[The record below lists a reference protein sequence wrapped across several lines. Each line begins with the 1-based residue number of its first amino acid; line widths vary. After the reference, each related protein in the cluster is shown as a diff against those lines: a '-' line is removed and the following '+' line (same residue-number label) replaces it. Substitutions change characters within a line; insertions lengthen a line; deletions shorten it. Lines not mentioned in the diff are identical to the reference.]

1 MNGSLRGRAIGFG
14 LCASHHNRQ
23 RAMAALQAVV
33 DAGAD
38 VYPVLSH
45 NAQTVSTR
53 HGTPD
58 DWYAEAKRIA
68 GRPPLTTLVEV
79 EPVGPLRMFDAMVV
93 LPCTGSTLA
102 KLANAITESPIHMAV
117 KATLRNGRPVV
128 LAITSNDALGLNAR
142 NLGTL
147 LAARNFYFVP
157 FGQDDPEAKPTSLEA
172 RFELVVPTL
181 EAALAGRQLQPLLVG
196 PVADRH

>member
-1 MNGSLRGRAIGFG
+1 MTQPLAGRTIGWG

-23 RAMAALQAVV
+23 RAMAALRSVV
-33 DAGAD
+33 DAGAA
-38 VYPVLSH
+38 VQPILSH
-45 NAQTVSTR
+45 SAQTVSTR

-58 DWYAEAKRIA
+58 DWYVEAQRIS
-68 GRPPLTTLVEV
+68 GRDPLTTIPEV
-79 EPVGPLRMFDAMVV
+79 EPVGPQKTFDAMVV

-128 LAITSNDALGLNAR
+128 LGITSNDVLGLNAR

-147 LAARNFYFVP
+147 LAARHFYLVP
-157 FGQDDPEAKPTSLEA
+157 FGQDNPDAKPTSCEA
-172 RFELVVPTL
+172 RFELIVPTL
-181 EAALAGRQLQPLLVG
+181 QAALAGRQLQPLLLG
-196 PVADRH
+196 PA

>member
-1 MNGSLRGRAIGFG
+1 MSASLHGRTIGFG
-14 LCASHHNRQ
+14 LCASHHNRHK
-23 RAMAALQAVV
+23 AMAALQSVV
-33 DAGAD
+33 DAGAT
-38 VYPVLSH
+38 VYPILSH
-45 NAQTVSTR
+45 NAQTVTTR

-58 DWYAEAKRIA
+58 DWYAEAEDIA
-68 GRPPLTTLVEV
+68 GRAPLTTIVEV
-79 EPVGPLRMFDAMVV
+79 EPVGPQRTFDAMVV

-128 LAITSNDALGLNAR
+128 LGITSNDALGLNAK
-142 NLGTL
+142 NLGIL

-157 FGQDDPEAKPTSLEA
+157 FGQDNPAAKPTSCEA
-172 RFELVVPTL
+172 RFELIVPTL

-196 PVADRH
+196 PA